1 MGLFDKV
8 KKLAEDHADKVEGV
22 VDKVA
27 DVADDKTG
35 GKYSD
40 AIESGAEAAKGFL
53 GEGEGG
59 DAGGGGP
66 AEEPPSRREP

>member
-8 KKLAEDHADKVEGV
+8 KKLAEDHGDKLEGA

-27 DVADDKTG
+27 EVVDDKTG

-40 AIESGAEAAKGFL
+40 TIESGAEAAKGFL
-53 GEGEGG
+53 GDE
-59 DAGGGGP
+59 DGGGTSGG
-66 AEEPPSRREP
+66 EEPPSRREP